1 MTTSLV
7 SPAMVGRGV
16 ELRVLEAAL
25 DRAVAGSRET
35 VLVAGEA
42 GVGKSRLV
50 GELLA
55 RAGAAG
61 AIGLRGSCI
70 QLEGGG
76 IPFGPLVEM
85 LRALAGTSDGGELAS
100 VVGPA
105 QAELGRLVPELADPA
120 VEEEPAARDAGQTL
134 ELFRGAIARLA
145 ARRTLLLVFEDV
157 QWTDP
162 STLDLISLLAG
173 GAGVPRLMLVLTF
186 RSEELGRTHPFRRS
200 AARWEEQRAATRMEL
215 ERLGLREVAAQVE
228 AILGER
234 PDGDLVEFVAERSEG
249 IPLFVEELVGAV
261 RERGAQRDF
270 LPPSLRDLL
279 LARSERLSPAARQVA
294 RVVSAAARPVPDG
307 LIAVVSGMQVD
318 EVSAALR
325 ETVDQQMLVV
335 DPAGQ
340 GFGFRHALARV
351 AIHDDLLPGERVRLH
366 RAYAEALEADPGLLG
381 SSVDVASVL
390 AHHWRA
396 AHDLPRAMAASI
408 EAGNAAAAAAGPAA
422 AQRHLELALEL
433 WPQVPDAEAVAGID
447 HAQLLAET
455 AGATFQA
462 GAGQRALGL
471 IDQALAEVGEDSPA
485 ERRALLLGHRAEIL
499 LGHEGE
505 HQAVA
510 VLEGAAEL
518 LPTHPPSVARAHIL
532 VMLARSLCRIDEYG
546 RAGSLAAEARDAA
559 EAVGATEDRLDAEI
573 TLAQALVHAGD
584 VERGLELSRRAAE
597 SARAAGM
604 RWIAA
609 RAYIVR
615 SDLMLMLGR
624 FEEVIEAARDGIAII
639 ADAGLARTSAAF
651 LRGNEAEALLRLGR
665 PEEALAAAAPG
676 AEAAGVFA
684 ATLMYPRAEAELQR
698 GNMAVAAREVR
709 EARRHLGGEAGPQWE
724 LPLAAMEAELAR
736 AEGDFERAREL
747 LAPGLAGGDGED
759 ERRYR
764 SPLLWLGARVEAE
777 AALAAR
783 DHGAEPAPTSARRIE
798 EIVAPASGRSLGTP
812 AGRAHLALAR
822 GEAARFAGTGET
834 VAWEEATAACRATEE
849 PLLLAYALTREAE
862 ALATAGRREEATAR
876 LAEGMALARR
886 IEAVPLAEEAAALA
900 RRARLPLE
908 GDDPAPAAG
917 EQEAGDEVDAPPSP
931 AADWGLTARER
942 EVLLLVADGL
952 SNGEIAERL
961 VISRKTASVHVSNIL
976 GKLGVSGRVEAAAL
990 AHRRGLVDLEAPEV
1004 GGRPD
1009 LR

>member
-50 GELLA
+50 GELVA
-55 RAGAAG
+55 RAGATG

-85 LRALAGTSDGGELAS
+85 LRALAGASEGGELAS
-100 VVGPA
+100 VLGPA
-105 QAELGRLVPELADPA
+105 RAELGRLVPEFADPDLEGEA
-120 VEEEPAARDAGQTL
+120 AAREASQTL
-134 ELFRGAIARLA
+134 ELFRDVIARLA
-145 ARRTLLLVFEDV
+145 AHRTLLLVFEDV
-157 QWTDP
+157 QWADP
-162 STLDLISLLAG
+162 STIDLIALLAG

-261 RERGAQRDF
+261 RERGVERDF

-307 LIAVVSGMQVD
+307 LLAVVSGLPVD
-318 EVSAALR
+318 ELSAALR
-325 ETVDQQMLVV
+325 EAVDQQMLVV

-433 WPQVPDAEAVAGID
+433 WPQVPDAEAVTGID
-447 HAQLLAET
+447 HARLLTET

-462 GAGQRALGL
+462 GAGRRALGL

-485 ERRALLLGHRAEIL
+485 ERRALLLGQRAEIL

-505 HQAVA
+505 RQAVA
-510 VLEGAAEL
+510 VLEGAAGL
-518 LPTHPPSVARAHIL
+518 LPADPPSAARAHIL

-573 TLAQALVHAGD
+573 TLSQALVHGGD

-615 SDLMLMLGR
+615 SDLMLMLGCC
-624 FEEVIEAARDGIAII
+624 ARGERDHHRSGSWREPAPPSCV
-639 ADAGLARTSAAF
+639 ATRPRRSCCFHARKPSCS
-651 LRGNEAEALLRLGR
+651 
-665 PEEALAAAAPG
+665 
-676 AEAAGVFA
+676 A
-684 ATLMYPRAEAELQR
+684 ATLPSPPARWGRRAGISVASRGRNGSCRWRQWKPNWRARQGTSSAPASSWRRDWPEGMERTSTATAHRFCGSARGSRRRRRSPPATTVPSPRP
-698 GNMAVAAREVR
+698 
-709 EARRHLGGEAGPQWE
+709 RRHGGSRRSSHRRPAGRPRRPPGGPTWRS
-724 LPLAAMEAELAR
+724 R
-736 AEGDFERAREL
+736 AGRPRVS
-747 LAPGLAGGDGED
+747 PGSG
-759 ERRYR
+759 
-764 SPLLWLGARVEAE
+764 
-777 AALAAR
+777 
-783 DHGAEPAPTSARRIE
+783 SARRG
-798 EIVAPASGRSLGTP
+798 GRRPRP
-812 AGRAHLALAR
+812 AGRR
-822 GEAARFAGTGET
+822 RSPY
-834 VAWEEATAACRATEE
+834 CS
-849 PLLLAYALTREAE
+849 PTR
-862 ALATAGRREEATAR
+862 
-876 LAEGMALARR
+876 
-886 IEAVPLAEEAAALA
+886 
-900 RRARLPLE
+900 
-908 GDDPAPAAG
+908 
-917 EQEAGDEVDAPPSP
+917 
-931 AADWGLTARER
+931 
-942 EVLLLVADGL
+942 
-952 SNGEIAERL
+952 
-961 VISRKTASVHVSNIL
+961 
-976 GKLGVSGRVEAAAL
+976 
-990 AHRRGLVDLEAPEV
+990 
-1004 GGRPD
+1004 
-1009 LR
+1009 